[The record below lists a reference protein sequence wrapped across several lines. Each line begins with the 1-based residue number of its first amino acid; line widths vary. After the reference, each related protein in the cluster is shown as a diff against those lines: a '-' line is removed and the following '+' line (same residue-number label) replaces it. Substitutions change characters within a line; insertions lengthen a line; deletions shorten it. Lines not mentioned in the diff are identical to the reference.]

1 MQPSS
6 AHSTFLA
13 GVAAGVAAAAGTARL
28 VAVLRQAYYK
38 RQRAA
43 AKATKAAK
51 LAARANARAAAKA
64 KAANAKAAAG
74 TAAAEAEQA
83 KAACAESKGKCK
95 RETRPPTGSEF
106 PEYTLVDAQDLRT
119 FAEDCLKH
127 AGCARE
133 NAEVVA
139 DVLLSADLRGV
150 SSHGVQRLHLYCD
163 EVRSGVVNGCGYPRL
178 IQPEQSES
186 SHLAVAAVDG
196 CNAQGAVVGKFCM
209 DIAVKKAKQFGV
221 GIVVARNS
229 NHYGIAGFYAEEV
242 ARNHG
247 LIGMSMTNTSAI
259 AAPTGSYVAALGTNP
274 IAFSAPCLGRPPI
287 VVDMAT
293 TTVPFGRVEVYARK
307 GEMLPSNTWAVD
319 AHGKPCLDAHEVI
332 HEGGGML
339 PLGGASEQTGGHK
352 GYCLMMMVE
361 LLCGVLAGPPARF
374 GKQVGMSMNPR
385 ALGRKGGGGSISH
398 FFMAVD
404 PASSGFG
411 LGQAG
416 SGTSYRA
423 RASELAKQLTELPPL
438 ADSATGAVR
447 VPGQRAEQETKHR
460 IRKGIPIHRS
470 VMASLSKLAKTSNVR
485 MPGPPG
491 PRTVGV
497 ARVPTIS

>member
-139 DVLLSADLRGV
+139 DVLLSGGGGTRD
-150 SSHGVQRLHLYCD
+150 SSSSLS
-163 EVRSGVVNGCGYPRL
+163 RSRL
-178 IQPEQSES
+178 IFEAF
-186 SHLAVAAVDG
+186 L
-196 CNAQGAVVGKFCM
+196 
-209 DIAVKKAKQFGV
+209 
-221 GIVVARNS
+221 
-229 NHYGIAGFYAEEV
+229 
-242 ARNHG
+242 
-247 LIGMSMTNTSAI
+247 LT
-259 AAPTGSYVAALGTNP
+259 
-274 IAFSAPCLGRPPI
+274 AFSA
-287 VVDMAT
+287 
-293 TTVPFGRVEVYARK
+293 Y
-307 GEMLPSNTWAVD
+307 
-319 AHGKPCLDAHEVI
+319 
-332 HEGGGML
+332 
-339 PLGGASEQTGGHK
+339 
-352 GYCLMMMVE
+352 
-361 LLCGVLAGPPARF
+361 VL
-374 GKQVGMSMNPR
+374 
-385 ALGRKGGGGSISH
+385 
-398 FFMAVD
+398 MAV
-404 PASSGFG
+404 
-411 LGQAG
+411 
-416 SGTSYRA
+416 RC
-423 RASELAKQLTELPPL
+423 R
-438 ADSATGAVR
+438 
-447 VPGQRAEQETKHR
+447 
-460 IRKGIPIHRS
+460 
-470 VMASLSKLAKTSNVR
+470 
-485 MPGPPG
+485 
-491 PRTVGV
+491 
-497 ARVPTIS
+497 

>member
-139 DVLLSADLRGV
+139 DVLLSGGGGTRD
-150 SSHGVQRLHLYCD
+150 SSSSLS
-163 EVRSGVVNGCGYPRL
+163 RSRL
-178 IQPEQSES
+178 IFEAF
-186 SHLAVAAVDG
+186 L
-196 CNAQGAVVGKFCM
+196 
-209 DIAVKKAKQFGV
+209 
-221 GIVVARNS
+221 
-229 NHYGIAGFYAEEV
+229 
-242 ARNHG
+242 
-247 LIGMSMTNTSAI
+247 LT
-259 AAPTGSYVAALGTNP
+259 
-274 IAFSAPCLGRPPI
+274 AFSACTST
-287 VVDMAT
+287 AT
-293 TTVPFGRVEVYARK
+293 KF
-307 GEMLPSNTWAVD
+307 D
-319 AHGKPCLDAHEVI
+319 
-332 HEGGGML
+332 
-339 PLGGASEQTGGHK
+339 
-352 GYCLMMMVE
+352 
-361 LLCGVLAGPPARF
+361 LA
-374 GKQVGMSMNPR
+374 
-385 ALGRKGGGGSISH
+385 L
-398 FFMAVD
+398 
-404 PASSGFG
+404 
-411 LGQAG
+411 
-416 SGTSYRA
+416 
-423 RASELAKQLTELPPL
+423 
-438 ADSATGAVR
+438 
-447 VPGQRAEQETKHR
+447 
-460 IRKGIPIHRS
+460 
-470 VMASLSKLAKTSNVR
+470 
-485 MPGPPG
+485 
-491 PRTVGV
+491 
-497 ARVPTIS
+497 

>member
-150 SSHGVQRLHLYCD
+150 SSHGVQR
-163 EVRSGVVNGCGYPRL
+163 VR
-178 IQPEQSES
+178 I
-186 SHLAVAAVDG
+186 DG
-196 CNAQGAVVGKFCM
+196 CSMSIG
-209 DIAVKKAKQFGV
+209 
-221 GIVVARNS
+221 R
-229 NHYGIAGFYAEEV
+229 AGSEDRV
-242 ARNHG
+242 
-247 LIGMSMTNTSAI
+247 LCC
-259 AAPTGSYVAALGTNP
+259 
-274 IAFSAPCLGRPPI
+274 CL
-287 VVDMAT
+287 T
-293 TTVPFGRVEVYARK
+293 T
-307 GEMLPSNTWAVD
+307 
-319 AHGKPCLDAHEVI
+319 
-332 HEGGGML
+332 
-339 PLGGASEQTGGHK
+339 GASLYRH
-352 GYCLMMMVE
+352 
-361 LLCGVLAGPPARF
+361 LLSCSCTSTATKFDLA
-374 GKQVGMSMNPR
+374 
-385 ALGRKGGGGSISH
+385 L
-398 FFMAVD
+398 
-404 PASSGFG
+404 
-411 LGQAG
+411 
-416 SGTSYRA
+416 
-423 RASELAKQLTELPPL
+423 
-438 ADSATGAVR
+438 
-447 VPGQRAEQETKHR
+447 
-460 IRKGIPIHRS
+460 
-470 VMASLSKLAKTSNVR
+470 
-485 MPGPPG
+485 
-491 PRTVGV
+491 
-497 ARVPTIS
+497 